1 LASEQ
6 AARSAAAAVDAE
18 RLWRRHMA
26 MAEIGAIG
34 GGGVNRQA
42 LSPEDIRARALL
54 LEWTGARGW
63 QAAVDPIANLF
74 VRRPGR
80 DPTAAPVV
88 AGSHMDSQP
97 AGGRF
102 DGIFGVLAALEA
114 LEALETAGI
123 ATRQPID
130 LVAWTNEEGG
140 RFPPGAMGSAVFA
153 GAIDPASCLET
164 TDAAGIRFANA
175 LEATLAA
182 APGLAR
188 RPFLFPIHA
197 YVEPHI
203 EQGPQLEATG
213 HQIGVVTGIQGARW
227 YVVEVTGEPGHAG
240 TAPLAGRKDAL
251 RAAVRMIAALQ
262 ELMHDPDDLLR
273 FTVGR
278 LQVEPNSPNT
288 VPARV
293 TFSIDFRHPEARV
306 LDERGARIEAVCR
319 EAAGSCAVA
328 VTETFNRPPCVFPE
342 AVVAAIERAAE
353 LTGCRHMRMP
363 SGAFHD
369 ANFIAELAPAGMI
382 FVPCAKGIS
391 HSPAEYARPEDLA
404 AGARVLA
411 AALVELAGA

>member
-6 AARSAAAAVDAE
+6 AAAAAAAVDRE

-26 MAEIGAIG
+26 MAEIGAIA
-34 GGGVNRQA
+34 GGGVNRPA

-54 LEWTGARGW
+54 LEWAGARGW
-63 QAAVDPIANLF
+63 EPAVDPIANLF

-80 DPTAAPVV
+80 DPALPPVV

-114 LEALETAGI
+114 TEALDAAGI
-123 ATRQPID
+123 ATAHPID

-140 RFPPGAMGSAVFA
+140 RFAPGAMGSAVFA
-153 GAIDPASCLET
+153 GAIDMASCLAL
-164 TDAAGIRFANA
+164 TDAAGIAFADA
-175 LEATLAA
+175 LQATLAA
-182 APGLAR
+182 TPDLAR
-188 RPFLFPIHA
+188 RSFGFPIAA
-197 YVEPHI
+197 YLEPHI

-213 HQIGVVTGIQGARW
+213 QQVGVVTGIQGARW
-227 YVVEVTGEPGHAG
+227 YVVEVTGEAGHAG
-240 TAPLAGRKDAL
+240 TAPLRGRKDAL
-251 RAAVRMIAALQ
+251 QAAVRMIAALQ
-262 ELMHDPDDLLR
+262 ELMHDPDDRLR

-288 VPARV
+288 VPASV

-306 LDERGARIEAVCR
+306 LDERGGQIAAVCK
-319 EAAGSCAVA
+319 AKAGPCE
-328 VTETFNRPPCVFPE
+328 VTVSETFNRAPCVFPD
-342 AVVAAIERAAE
+342 AIVAAIERAADR
-353 LTGCRHMRMP
+353 TGCRHMRIA

-369 ANFIAELAPAGMI
+369 ANFIADLAPTGMI

-391 HSPAEYARPEDLA
+391 HSPAEYASPEDLA